1 MMKGLNMVR
10 KKILSHKRIGQI
22 EGSFGFIPHRFL
34 TDGFLAALSQHELL
48 LYLFLILA
56 SDRYGLSF
64 YSCNS
69 ICSLL
74 GLTVDQYLKARDGLI
89 GKDLIAFDGTIFQA
103 LSLPAPL
110 NADRRKQPRSTRGK
124 GPVSIAQVFQQS
136 LRELTHDR

>member
-1 MMKGLNMVR
+1 MMKGMAMIH
-10 KKILSHKRIGQI
+10 KKILNPDRIRQT

-34 TDGFLAALSQHELL
+34 SDGFLAALSQHELI
-48 LYLFLILA
+48 LYLFLVIA

-69 ICSLL
+69 ICTLL

-89 GKDLIAFDGTIFQA
+89 GIDLIAFDGTIFQV

-110 NADRRKQPRSTRGK
+110 TTCQRKGPRPREGN
-124 GPVSIAQVFQQS
+124 GPVSIARVLKQT
-136 LRELTHDR
+136 LGG

>member
-1 MMKGLNMVR
+1 MIY
-10 KKILSHKRIGQI
+10 KKILAPDRIRQN

-34 TDGFLAALSQHELL
+34 TDGFLAALNQHELL

-74 GLTVDQYLKARDGLI
+74 GLTVDQYIKARDGLI
-89 GKDLIAFDGTIFQA
+89 EKDLLAFDGTIFQV

-110 NADRRKQPRSTRGK
+110 STYRRQRPRSREEN
-124 GPVSIAQVFQQS
+124 GPLSIAQALKQS
-136 LRELTHDR
+136 LRVLTHD

>member
-1 MMKGLNMVR
+1 MIR
-10 KKILSHKRIGQI
+10 KKILAPERIRQI

-48 LYLFLILA
+48 LYLFLIMA
-56 SDRYGLSF
+56 ADRYGLSF

-89 GKDLIAFDGTIFQA
+89 GKDLIAFDRTIFQV

-110 NADRRKQPRSTRGK
+110 NAYRRQKPRLTLGK
-124 GPVSIAQVFQQS
+124 DPVPIAQVLQQS
-136 LRELTHDR
+136 LKRMSP

>member
-1 MMKGLNMVR
+1 MKGMDMIR
-10 KKILSHKRIGQI
+10 KKILVPDRIRQN

-56 SDRYGLSF
+56 ADRYGLSF

-74 GLTVDQYLKARDGLI
+74 GLTTDQYLKARDGLI
-89 GKDLIAFDGTIFQA
+89 EKDLIAFDGTIFQV
-103 LSLPAPL
+103 LSLPASL
-110 NADRRKQPRSTRGK
+110 NADRCQKPRSTRGK
-124 GPVSIAQVFQQS
+124 NPVSIAQVFQQS
-136 LRELTHDR
+136 LKGSTHDR

>member
-1 MMKGLNMVR
+1 MKGVDMIR
-10 KKILSHKRIGQI
+10 KIILAPERIRQI

-56 SDRYGLSF
+56 ADRYGLSF

-74 GLTVDQYLKARDGLI
+74 GLDVDQYLKTRDGLI
-89 GKDLIAFDGTIFQA
+89 EKDLIAFDGTIFQV

-110 NADRRKQPRSTRGK
+110 NACRRQKPRSTRPK
-124 GPVSIAQVFQQS
+124 GPVSIAQIFQQS
-136 LRELTHDR
+136 LRGLTHDR

>member
-1 MMKGLNMVR
+1 MEGTDMIR
-10 KKILSHKRIGQI
+10 KKILVPERIRQI

-48 LYLFLILA
+48 LYLFLIMA
-56 SDRYGLSF
+56 ADRYGLSF
-64 YSCNS
+64 YSYNS

-89 GKDLIAFDGTIFQA
+89 KKDLIAFDGTIFQV

-110 NADRRKQPRSTRGK
+110 NTCRRQKSRSRRAK
-124 GPVSIAQVFQQS
+124 GPVLLAQVLKRLS
-136 LRELTHDR
+136 DDR

>member
-1 MMKGLNMVR
+1 MKGVGMIH
-10 KKILSHKRIGQI
+10 KKILAPERIRQI

-56 SDRYGLSF
+56 ADRYGLSF

-74 GLTVDQYLKARDGLI
+74 GLTVDQYLKARDGLVR
-89 GKDLIAFDGTIFQA
+89 KDLIAFDGTIFQV
-103 LSLPAPL
+103 LSLPEPL
-110 NADRRKQPRSTRGK
+110 NTYRRQQPRSPRGK
-124 GPVSIAQVFQQS
+124 DPVSIAQVLQQS
-136 LRELTHDR
+136 LRGLTHDR